1 MGERTGIIIRNLNNR
16 FLIIF
21 FREEDMERIPNND
34 LGYAIGRTAR
44 ILYRL
49 LDGNLRSLVLSFSQV
64 NVLGY
69 LAAKHARGE
78 ECTQKL
84 IATECC
90 STRPSSVTGLLQ
102 ALERQGYIERRAG
115 EDARVKCVA
124 LTERGKE
131 VADECSRFVQKTE
144 DAMRRGLSE
153 EETKTVFRCLLH
165 MADELEAL
173 SKETFPETGP
183 DQKERKQQDL

>member
-1 MGERTGIIIRNLNNR
+1 
-16 FLIIF
+16 
-21 FREEDMERIPNND
+21 MERIPNND

-131 VADECSRFVQKTE
+131 VADECSRFVKKTE
-144 DAMRRGLSE
+144 DAMRRGLTQ
-153 EETKTVFRCLLH
+153 EETETVYRCLLH

-183 DQKERKQQDL
+183 DQKEREQQDL

>member
-1 MGERTGIIIRNLNNR
+1 
-16 FLIIF
+16 
-21 FREEDMERIPNND
+21 MERIPNND

-131 VADECSRFVQKTE
+131 GRRRMQSLRPKDGGRHAPRAFGGGDADRLPLPS
-144 DAMRRGLSE
+144 AYG
-153 EETKTVFRCLLH
+153 
-165 MADELEAL
+165 
-173 SKETFPETGP
+173 G
-183 DQKERKQQDL
+183 

>member
-1 MGERTGIIIRNLNNR
+1 
-16 FLIIF
+16 
-21 FREEDMERIPNND
+21 MERIQDND

-69 LAAKHARGE
+69 LAAKHTRGE

-115 EDARVKCVA
+115 EDARVKCVV
-124 LTERGKE
+124 LTERGGE
-131 VADECSRFVQKTE
+131 VAGGCKRYVKKTE

-153 EETKTVFRCLLH
+153 EETKTVYRCLLH

-173 SKETFPETGP
+173 SKETFPETGS
-183 DQKERKQQDL
+183 DQKERNQQDL

>member
-1 MGERTGIIIRNLNNR
+1 
-16 FLIIF
+16 
-21 FREEDMERIPNND
+21 MESIQNND

-69 LAAKHARGE
+69 LAAKHARRE

-131 VADECSRFVQKTE
+131 VADECN
-144 DAMRRGLSE
+144 AMRRGLTQ
-153 EETKTVFRCLLH
+153 EETETVYRCLLH
-165 MADELEAL
+165 MADELESL

>member
-1 MGERTGIIIRNLNNR
+1 
-16 FLIIF
+16 
-21 FREEDMERIPNND
+21 MERIQDND

-90 STRPSSVTGLLQ
+90 STRPSSVTGQ
-102 ALERQGYIERRAG
+102 IGRAH
-115 EDARVKCVA
+115 V
-124 LTERGKE
+124 
-131 VADECSRFVQKTE
+131 
-144 DAMRRGLSE
+144 
-153 EETKTVFRCLLH
+153 
-165 MADELEAL
+165 
-173 SKETFPETGP
+173 
-183 DQKERKQQDL
+183 

>member
-1 MGERTGIIIRNLNNR
+1 
-16 FLIIF
+16 
-21 FREEDMERIPNND
+21 MESIQNND

-124 LTERGKE
+124 LTERDVVRHPLVMNIIAAYEKKE
-131 VADECSRFVQKTE
+131 KNSYYFIQNGELLIFEHLDCKTSFLICKKNPNMVGE
-144 DAMRRGLSE
+144 SE
-153 EETKTVFRCLLH
+153 IYYFI
-165 MADELEAL
+165 
-173 SKETFPETGP
+173 P
-183 DQKERKQQDL
+183 